1 MNSVSYL
8 SQIRTLAHL
17 YDEEKNKE
25 KPKFKVGKKKK
36 EVVFRFTRP

>member
-36 EVVFRFTRP
+36 RGRV